1 MNDEL
6 WGVTVNKMQK
16 NAKEPQPHIIFTF
29 YQ

>member
-16 NAKEPQPHIIFTF
+16 DAKKSQFCIIFTLW
-29 YQ
+29 